1 MWCLCLLWLKYKFSR
16 PRWLNYWNS
25 GKSRYMPYPVSI
37 FASQHKNSSDGLF
50 SIVRQNSACSDLSS
64 QVILKVAWNKK
75 SVGSGGGGREQVDSG
90 KADLATHF
98 PSVCENVK
106 PKMHSIGEN
115 GNHRGAMQARLP
127 AFPHTY
133 PTAKTHL
140 PLGEVERWN
149 QVRKDTEL
157 GQNDFRRGSEWPGFQ
172 QTTGLGHGEPLK
184 DTLVSLQRLMSS
196 SPGSDS
202 SVRWGPVTVDQVRA
216 SVFWCP
222 TKKGRVVLSNLH
234 GRRLGGPWELC
245 PGSWPTLSPPA
256 RDQEHPCKLWAF
268 WP

>member
-25 GKSRYMPYPVSI
+25 GKSRYMPYPVSV

-75 SVGSGGGGREQVDSG
+75 SVGSGGGGRERVDSG

-106 PKMHSIGEN
+106 PKMHSIGKN

-140 PLGEVERWN
+140 PLGEVETWN

-172 QTTGLGHGEPLK
+172 QTTGRGHGEPLK
-184 DTLVSLQRLMSS
+184 RHPRESPKIDVLITGLWQLSEMGPRNSGPGESFSVLM
-196 SPGSDS
+196 P
-202 SVRWGPVTVDQVRA
+202 
-216 SVFWCP
+216 
-222 TKKGRVVLSNLH
+222 H
-234 GRRLGGPWELC
+234 
-245 PGSWPTLSPPA
+245 
-256 RDQEHPCKLWAF
+256 QERPCGTI
-268 WP
+268 